1 LPFLLTGRCF
11 LLRPSCTAKAFCLV
25 FWNREVKLI
34 VSQTLWRKQK
44 PTTSRRHSVELSSA
58 RLAGRA
64 WFRAFALLALQS
76 PPGCTDTLLPSL
88 DNQERS
94 QQIAWQPRVCV
105 CVCQCF
111 CVCVCENTGQ
121 CVCVCVCVCENP
133 FLSLCSFKCSLV
145 WGSSF
150 KASL

>member
-1 LPFLLTGRCF
+1 M
-11 LLRPSCTAKAFCLV
+11 
-25 FWNREVKLI
+25 
-34 VSQTLWRKQK
+34 
-44 PTTSRRHSVELSSA
+44 ELSSA

-105 CVCQCF
+105 CVSVF
-111 CVCVCENTGQ
+111 VSVCVRTQGS
-121 CVCVCVCVCENP
+121 VCLCVCENP
-133 FLSLCSFKCSLV
+133 FPFVVSNVAWFGDRVLKPACEANIAWDQNFPLRGWRDRTAVDTLNPLPLTLIKINL
-145 WGSSF
+145 
-150 KASL
+150 